1 MRNAETLSPPL
12 AALPALAPAPATR
25 APARV
30 SEATLARVQAWSG
43 LTFGAFLAL
52 HLFNVLLAV
61 LGPAAHDRVQGA
73 LRGAYQ
79 APPVELVVVAL
90 ALVLH
95 VGAGVWRARRRARA
109 TTDAR
114 TRLHRRLGWA
124 LAVIVVGH
132 VAATRGPSLL
142 LGIWPGFAGVS
153 FTLHWL
159 PEVFYPYYFAFGLM
173 GAAHLGIG
181 VARSVRLLTRRALP
195 GSRRAGVI
203 GLALFAAALLLALL
217 AYGGRL
223 FPVPDPMTGEY
234 ARLYTE

>member
-12 AALPALAPAPATR
+12 AALPR
-25 APARV
+25 APARL

-43 LTFGAFLAL
+43 LTFGAFLGL
-52 HLFNVLLAV
+52 HFINVLLAV
-61 LGPAAHDRVQGA
+61 LGPAVHDRVQSA

-95 VGAGVWRARRRARA
+95 VGAGVLRARRRAKA
-109 TTDAR
+109 TADAR
-114 TRLHRRLGWA
+114 TRLHRRLGWV
-124 LAVIVVGH
+124 LAFVVVGH

-142 LGIWPGFAGVS
+142 LGIWPGFAGIS
-153 FTLHWL
+153 FSLQWM
-159 PEVFYPYYFAFGLM
+159 PGWFYPYYFAFGLM

-181 VARSVRLLTRRALP
+181 VARSVRLLTRRPLP
-195 GSRRAGVI
+195 GSRRAGVL
-203 GLALFAAALLLALL
+203 GLVIFAAALLLALL
-217 AYGGRL
+217 AYGGVL
-223 FPVPDPMTGEY
+223 FAVPDPMQGDY